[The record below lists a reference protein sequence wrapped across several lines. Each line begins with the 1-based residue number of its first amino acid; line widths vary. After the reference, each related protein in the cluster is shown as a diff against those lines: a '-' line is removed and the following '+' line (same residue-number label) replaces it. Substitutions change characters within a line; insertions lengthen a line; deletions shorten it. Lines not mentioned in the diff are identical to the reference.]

1 MTSPGYRRFLLPNLE
16 KSQILNKPDQEAMLK
31 FINGLPEK
39 LAFYVRSSKP
49 EDIAEAISLAKAG
62 EAYTYRSDL
71 KRQMGE

>member
-1 MTSPGYRRFLLPNLE
+1 LPNFE

>member
-1 MTSPGYRRFLLPNLE
+1 
-16 KSQILNKPDQEAMLK
+16 MLK